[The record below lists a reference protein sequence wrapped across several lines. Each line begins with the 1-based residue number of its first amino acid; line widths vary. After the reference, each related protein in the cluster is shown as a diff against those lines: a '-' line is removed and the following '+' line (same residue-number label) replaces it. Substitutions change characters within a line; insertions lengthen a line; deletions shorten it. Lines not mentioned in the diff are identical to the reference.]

1 MASGC
6 QKRKP
11 ENTEF
16 LLLQHKASPLLWPL
30 VGELLGQP
38 VVWLSKP
45 TPTSKQAHSTILARR
60 DY

>member
-30 VGELLGQP
+30 VGELLGAASCL
-38 VVWLSKP
+38 VE
-45 TPTSKQAHSTILARR
+45 QANTNK
-60 DY
+60 